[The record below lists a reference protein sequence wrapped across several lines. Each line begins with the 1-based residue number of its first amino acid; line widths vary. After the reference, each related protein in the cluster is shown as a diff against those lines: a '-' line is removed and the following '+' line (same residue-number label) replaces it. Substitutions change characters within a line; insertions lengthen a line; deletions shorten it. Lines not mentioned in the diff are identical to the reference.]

1 MAKKEKKELEIKY
14 DIHKGRIRART
25 TVIYIDGTSGRQE
38 AYGNTQTAAKKELKA
53 KIDKVN
59 AEIRYGEQKLDGEIT
74 LAQAVLD
81 KIEERKNAYDREKG
95 REKIRNTT
103 SSRDMDVYRNL
114 LQPNEISRKLI
125 NQIFPRDLEKY
136 RKWLENAQYDKCQIK
151 DSAKH
156 TPNLQHYSASTLN
169 RIIRLVVAVLDDF
182 YRYSEHKSPTEALQ
196 PFKQAIQS
204 KTEADFL
211 IDDEVNI
218 CLKYFAERRNEG
230 RFPLDEIYAD
240 MFSVA
245 LMLACRP
252 GELRGLK
259 KRDWDVKKRNLYI
272 RRTGEYGDGR
282 TKTEESQRILPVM
295 SSVAEILERR
305 CKNLKADSYI
315 FPNTKNGVL
324 SESNANKKL
333 QRWLKEAGITK
344 DLHFHSLRGSSGTY
358 MLEKD
363 VPLEVVSSIM
373 GHSKT
378 ETTRKYYV
386 AVSERRKRE
395 VVERMEVF
403 FGCRTEDI
411 RRASLIPFMEKGDEK
426 VNSAVAGGCG
436 L

>member
-1 MAKKEKKELEIKY
+1 MAKKGKNELEVRY

-25 TVIYIDGTSGRQE
+25 TVIYIDGTRGRQE
-38 AYGNTQTAAKKELKA
+38 AYGNTQAAAKRELKA
-53 KIDKVN
+53 KVEKVN
-59 AEIRYGEQKLDGEIT
+59 AEIRYGEQKMDGEIT
-74 LAQAVLD
+74 LEQAVLD
-81 KIEERKNAYDREKG
+81 KIQERKNAYDREKG
-95 REKIRNTT
+95 REKIRDTT
-103 SSRDMDVYRNL
+103 SNRDMDVYRSL
-114 LQPNEISRKLI
+114 LKPHEISNKKI
-125 NQIFPRDLEKY
+125 NQIFPRDLENY
-136 RKWLENAQYDKCQIK
+136 RKWLENAQYDRCQIK
-151 DSAKH
+151 DPAKH

-169 RIIRLVVAVLDDF
+169 RMIRLVVGVLDDF
-182 YRYSEHKSPTEALQ
+182 YRYTEHKSPSEALY
-196 PFKQAIQS
+196 PFKQAVQN

-211 IDDEVNI
+211 IADEVSTS
-218 CLKYFAERRNEG
+218 LAYFAEKRNESKY
-230 RFPLDEIYAD
+230 PLDEIYAD

-259 KRDWDVKKRNLYI
+259 KRDWDAKKRNLHI
-272 RRTGEYGDGR
+272 CRTGSYRDGR

-295 SSVAEILERR
+295 DSAARILERR
-305 CKNLKADSYI
+305 CKNLKADGYI
-315 FPNTKNGVL
+315 FPNTKNEVI

-363 VPLEVVSSIM
+363 VPIEVVSSIM

-395 VVERMEVF
+395 VVERMEMF
-403 FGCRTEDI
+403 FNARTEDTEKT
-411 RRASLIPFMEKGDEK
+411 LYTPFE
-426 VNSAVAGGCG
+426 NAGRKKSDLFAEGG
-436 L
+436 TAL

>member
-1 MAKKEKKELEIKY
+1 MAKEEKKELEIKY
-14 DIHKGRIRART
+14 DIHKGRIRARA
-25 TVIYIDGTSGRQE
+25 TVIYIDGTSDRQE
-38 AYGNTQTAAKKELKA
+38 AYGNTQAAARKELRT

-59 AEIRYGEQKLDGEIT
+59 AKIRYGEQKLDGEIT

-81 KIEERKNAYDREKG
+81 KIEERKNTYDREKG
-95 REKIRNTT
+95 REKIRDTT
-103 SSRDMDVYRNL
+103 SNRDMDVYRTL
-114 LQPNEISRKLI
+114 LQPNEISCKRI
-125 NQIFPRDLEKY
+125 NQIFPRDLERY
-136 RKWLENAQYDKCQIK
+136 RKWLENAQYDKCQTK

-169 RIIRLVVAVLDDF
+169 RIIRLVVSVLDDF
-182 YRYSEHKSPTEALQ
+182 YRYSELKSPTEALR
-196 PFKQAIQS
+196 PFKQTTSS

-211 IDDEVNI
+211 INDEI
-218 CLKYFAERRNEG
+218 SISLKYFAERRNEG
-230 RFPLDEIYAD
+230 RYPLDEIYAD

-259 KRDWDVKKRNLYI
+259 KRDWDVKTRNLYI

-282 TKTEESQRILPVM
+282 TKTEESQRVLPVVN
-295 SSVAEILERR
+295 SVAEILERR
-305 CKNLKADSYI
+305 CKNLKDDSYI
-315 FPNTKNGVL
+315 FPNTKDGVL

-344 DLHFHSLRGSSGTY
+344 NLHFHSLRGSSGTY

-373 GHSKT
+373 GHSKA

-395 VVERMEVF
+395 VVERMERF
-403 FGCRTEDI
+403 FGGSTEDI
-411 RRASLIPFMEKGDEK
+411 KKASLVSFMESGNGKE
-426 VNSAVAGGCG
+426 NTAVAGGFN